1 MTHSHA
7 ATESAT
13 ATSTAAKALR
23 VVSTLAVVFIVLQG
37 VTAGE
42 ILSRSKVAL
51 SLHFDGAIVVH
62 VFTGLTVIAAFLVM
76 RQGSAPRWP
85 TVLAVIV
92 FIVGFVQAAVGE
104 AGILT
109 IHIPLALL
117 LLVGAVTVML
127 WSFWPTRA

>member
-7 ATESAT
+7 ATETAT
-13 ATSTAAKALR
+13 ATSTAARALR

-51 SLHFDGAIVVH
+51 SLHFTGAIVVH
-62 VFTGLTVIAAFLVM
+62 VFTGLTLIAAFLVM

-85 TVLAVIV
+85 TVLSVVV

-104 AGILT
+104 AGILAV
-109 IHIPLALL
+109 HVPLAML
-117 LLVGAVTVML
+117 LLVGAVAVML
-127 WSFWPTRA
+127 SSFWPTRA